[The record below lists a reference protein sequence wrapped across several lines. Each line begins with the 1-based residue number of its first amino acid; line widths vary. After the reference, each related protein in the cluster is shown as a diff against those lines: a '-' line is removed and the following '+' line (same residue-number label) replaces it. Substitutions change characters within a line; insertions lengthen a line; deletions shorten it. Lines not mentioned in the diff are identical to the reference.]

1 MQTSSSGKIMIPG
14 RKANDVN
21 NLITDFPEGVL

>member
-1 MQTSSSGKIMIPG
+1 MQTSSSGKIMTPG

-21 NLITDFPEGVL
+21 NLITDFPEGV